1 MTDRIQRLGCTILTC
16 AAIVGCGLA
25 RDAAAQTGPKGPPA
39 NPDGRVALAV
49 VYNDGGAK
57 IVKSERVVAELQK
70 RVDFYL
76 LNLGTE
82 DVTFAVTFSKEGA
95 AEWVCEE
102 NQPSSSKNVARNDD
116 DAISCKVSKAVADRI
131 CKRTYP
137 CLVDFAYKV
146 TKKGTT
152 DVIVADPQLEIR
164 R

>member
-16 AAIVGCGLA
+16 AVIVGCGLA

-49 VYNDGGAK
+49 LYNDGGAK
-57 IVKSERVVAELQK
+57 IVKSQRVVADLQK

-82 DVTFAVTFSKEGA
+82 DVTFSVAFKKNDA
-95 AEWVCEE
+95 AEWICEE
-102 NQPSSSKNVARNDD
+102 DQRTSSKDAARNDD
-116 DAISCKVSKAVADRI
+116 NAISCKVSKAVADRI